1 MNTNFFNQIAQLD
14 ITGQLH
20 LIIAKA
26 GQGNLV
32 VSVLPKNDACG
43 DNAKNIIMPYN
54 LTGTAQELDE
64 RFFENITAPVKAAS
78 GLMCNMAAYMKQLEV
93 AQRQSAMEKGKADK
107 EKKEQD
113 TKEKRFKDLLQK
125 VDELEK
131 NGRFREAW
139 TKLPDPALFPEQAE
153 VIRKRRTAL
162 SGKFSPD
169 LFDDAETEITQE
181 KPVENYSLEDR
192 SVDELPED
200 EDEDWED
207 DNQSA

>member
-113 TKEKRFKDLLQK
+113 TKERDLK
-125 VDELEK
+125 TSCK
-131 NGRFREAW
+131 KWMNS
-139 TKLPDPALFPEQAE
+139 K
-153 VIRKRRTAL
+153 KTAG
-162 SGKFSPD
+162 SGKPGQSFRIPLCSPNRQK
-169 LFDDAETEITQE
+169 L
-181 KPVENYSLEDR
+181 
-192 SVDELPED
+192 SV
-200 EDEDWED
+200 
-207 DNQSA
+207 SAGRPYQASFHRIYLTMQKRK

>member
-26 GQGNLV
+26 GQENLI

-43 DNAKNIIMPYN
+43 DNAKNLIMPYN

-64 RFFENITAPVKAAS
+64 KFFENITTPVKAAS
-78 GLMCNMAAYMKQLEV
+78 GLMCNMEAYMKQLEV
-93 AQRQSAMEKGKADK
+93 AEKQSAMEKNKADK
-107 EKKEQD
+107 EKKEQEV
-113 TKEKRFKDLLQK
+113 KEKKLKDAMQK

-131 NGRFREAW
+131 SGKFREAW

-153 VIRKRRTAL
+153 VIRKRRAAL
-162 SGKFSPD
+162 SGKFSPG
-169 LFDDAETEITQE
+169 LFGDAETEIIHE
-181 KPVENYSLEDR
+181 KPVENYSLEDHP
-192 SVDELPED
+192 VDELPED

-207 DNQSA
+207 DNQVA